1 MKRGSFR
8 GDKHPKLKKETMKII
23 LFGTTYGTSRLYAE
37 ELSKRTGVEAQSYDE
52 VSSIDDYDT
61 IVYIGSLYAGGV
73 QGMKKTFAKLVDV
86 GSKNIIIAT
95 VGLADP
101 TDLENINSIRNS
113 IKKQLSDEVYNHA
126 IIFHLRGAIDYAK
139 LGFKH
144 NTMMSLLYNKA
155 KKLPE
160 EKKNAEVK
168 AMIETYNK
176 QVSFI
181 DYESLTPIVEFV

>member
-1 MKRGSFR
+1 
-8 GDKHPKLKKETMKII
+8 MKII
-23 LFGTTYGTSRLYAE
+23 LFGTIYGSSKLYAE
-37 ELSKRTGVEAQSYDE
+37 ELSKRTGIETRSYDE

-73 QGMKKTFAKLVDV
+73 QGMKKTFSKLTDV
-86 GSKNIIIAT
+86 SNRKIIIAT

-101 TDLENINSIRNS
+101 TDPENSNNIRNS
-113 IKKQLSDEVYNHA
+113 IKNQLSDEVYNHA
-126 IIFHLRGAIDYAK
+126 TIFHLRGAIDYSK

-144 NTMMSLLYNKA
+144 RTMMSLLYNKA
-155 KKLPE
+155 KNLPE
-160 EKKNAEVK
+160 AKKTVEVR

-181 DYESLTPIVEFV
+181 DYESLTPIVELV